1 MYEKHSPQ
9 AIGDAGSIYLS
20 EPLYLTN
27 ATACAIV
34 LEPGATLFALAWGG
48 QFPPF
53 VSTPLASAARQYR
66 LGLGSSPFGEVS
78 FLNIDQCVSCAIG
91 GGGIINGNGPAW
103 WSNHTFKSHPKLI
116 SIKDSRDFAL

>member
-91 GGGIINGNGPAW
+91 GGGIINPGFGLAKSILAGLSTGWFDHSGIMGP
-103 WSNHTFKSHPKLI
+103 
-116 SIKDSRDFAL
+116 